1 MEHAGLSVDSGPPD
15 QLDLGFQLDLKANA
29 EHDDLDAKR
38 YDLGLDRSYEDP
50 EQALPGEDPEDAY
63 EEMEQ
68 LSAEEASD
76 DVDAE
81 PELDLTVSEAHQAT
95 ASGEHIQN
103 TELADSDA
111 RDNVEYQDEIGYEDD
126 DHLATGVNAGESNT
140 EAGEADGGLPSIPS
154 ETHLEAASQTDDSHH
169 EASIQENDESWN
181 RGDIDLEPHNENTES
196 QGSLSHTNEAEPSE
210 HEQGGLDPVD
220 EFTPEQCNADHYD
233 GNLEEELE
241 TLAHT
246 VSEIPDIE
254 VIYNQ
259 ECYSLFG
266 TSDDDPDSYFLS
278 DVKDLDRPLSQFLSA
293 LRAVISEEIAPS
305 DELLIRFD
313 PLDLEFGERSNA
325 KFLNRTFR
333 EILDCHSTLRRV
345 PGVSADPVIILTV
358 RRDSEEHFLEIL
370 ADAERVKNCSPDA
383 DDSELS
389 ENADERSR
397 TSALDVHDEASERA
411 DPGDYEDEGG
421 DAAAN
426 HLQESGPLESEVAL
440 DHEDVAEEHEH
451 EHVPQHSTSER
462 EFVAEE
468 HMEDPRSWEIH
479 DTAEHVGDVPGEE
492 TLEAEEHTKEAPD
505 EENLNTMEHFEDAPG
520 DGTLDAEN
528 NVEEDNVEEA
538 PDEETLDTSEH
549 FEDAAGEVISNTEEH
564 NGETPDGE
572 TFGSNE
578 DLEVAPDEEVP
589 DAEEHLENV
598 PGESH
603 SEDIGESGSW
613 NEQTGDDSGV
623 PQHPLEE
630 TDEHDYH
637 MAEQHDDGSVEESAE
652 VPGSS
657 AVEAAVPE
665 DGEPEHG
672 ADSNGYDSKSGEA
685 PKLSGTSQQPALPAF
700 GSNSTVKEQGFSEIV
715 SPDDG
720 DEVTRGG
727 DLEHKASMSG
737 SRAQSL
743 ASPRHGTIPKWVCA
757 SSSEPLCT
765 SKALQ
770 PSNITVTVLS
780 DANKLAYQDN
790 DLILA
795 FDDEPDPSTIN
806 EDADEDG
813 EYAIT
818 YDATDTAPGEAERVR
833 ELATAATS
841 GESAAV
847 ETASVHT
854 STTMD
859 GDEEIDYNPE
869 ETADDAFA
877 PRNDR
882 SQQSVVPGV
891 NHDEIDWENDEDE
904 YEERLASQYAS
915 VDHEESKE
923 SVLASPGGSGKRS
936 RTDEEES
943 LADKTD
949 HKRRRT

>member
-1 MEHAGLSVDSGPPD
+1 MENAGLSVDSGPPD

-29 EHDDLDAKR
+29 EHDDLDVKR

-50 EQALPGEDPEDAY
+50 EQALAGEDPEDAY
-63 EEMEQ
+63 EEMER

-103 TELADSDA
+103 TGLADSDA

-140 EAGEADGGLPSIPS
+140 EASEADGGLPSIPS
-154 ETHLEAASQTDDSHH
+154 EEHLEAASQADDSHL

-181 RGDIDLEPHNENTES
+181 RGDIDLEPYNENTES
-196 QGSLSHTNEAEPSE
+196 QGSLGHTNEAEPSE
-210 HEQGGLDPVD
+210 HEQRSGLDAVD
-220 EFTPEQCNADHYD
+220 EFTPEQRNADHYD

-241 TLAHT
+241 NLAHT

-278 DVKDLDRPLSQFLSA
+278 DVKDLDRPLSQLLSA

-370 ADAERVKNCSPDA
+370 ADAERVKNRPPDA

-397 TSALDVHDEASERA
+397 TSALDVHDEVPERA

-426 HLQESGPLESEVAL
+426 HLQESGRLESEVAL
-440 DHEDVAEEHEH
+440 DHEDVAEKHEH
-451 EHVPQHSTSER
+451 EHVPQRSTSGR

-468 HMEDPRSWEIH
+468 HMVDPRSGEIY

-492 TLEAEEHTKEAPD
+492 TLDAEEHTEEVPD
-505 EENLNTMEHFEDAPG
+505 EENLDTMEHFEDAPG

-538 PDEETLDTSEH
+538 PGEETLDTSEH
-549 FEDAAGEVISNTEEH
+549 FEDAAGEATSNTEEH
-564 NGETPDGE
+564 NGEAPDGE

-589 DAEEHLENV
+589 VAEEHFENV

-603 SEDIGESGSW
+603 SEDIGESRSW
-613 NEQTGDDSGV
+613 NEQTGEDSGV
-623 PQHPLEE
+623 PQHLLEE

-637 MAEQHDDGSVEESAE
+637 MAEQHDDGSAEESE
-652 VPGSS
+652 VTGSS
-657 AVEAAVPE
+657 AVIEAAAPE

-672 ADSNGYDSKSGEA
+672 ADSN
-685 PKLSGTSQQPALPAF
+685 
-700 GSNSTVKEQGFSEIV
+700 
-715 SPDDG
+715 
-720 DEVTRGG
+720 
-727 DLEHKASMSG
+727 
-737 SRAQSL
+737 
-743 ASPRHGTIPKWVCA
+743 
-757 SSSEPLCT
+757 
-765 SKALQ
+765 
-770 PSNITVTVLS
+770 
-780 DANKLAYQDN
+780 DN

-806 EDADEDG
+806 EDVDEDG

-818 YDATDTAPGEAERVR
+818 YDATDTAPDEAEGVR

-841 GESAAV
+841 GESAGKNLGTGAPSDAAV

-859 GDEEIDYNPE
+859 GDEEIDYNAE

-877 PRNDR
+877 STNDR

-904 YEERLASQYAS
+904 YEDRPASQYAS

>member
-1 MEHAGLSVDSGPPD
+1 MENAGLSVDSGPPD

-38 YDLGLDRSYEDP
+38 YGLGLDRSYEDP

-81 PELDLTVSEAHQAT
+81 PELDLTVFEAHQAT
-95 ASGEHIQN
+95 ASGEHIEN
-103 TELADSDA
+103 TGLGDSDA

-154 ETHLEAASQTDDSHH
+154 EAHLEAASQTDDSHH

-210 HEQGGLDPVD
+210 HEQRSGLDPVD
-220 EFTPEQCNADHYD
+220 EFTSERHNADHYD

-241 TLAHT
+241 NLAHT

-293 LRAVISEEIAPS
+293 LRAVIPEEIAPS

-333 EILDCHSTLRRV
+333 EILDCHSTLCRV

-426 HLQESGPLESEVAL
+426 HLQESGRLESEVAL

-451 EHVPQHSTSER
+451 EHVPQRSTSER

-468 HMEDPRSWEIH
+468 HMEDPRSGEIH
-479 DTAEHVGDVPGEE
+479 DTAEH
-492 TLEAEEHTKEAPD
+492 
-505 EENLNTMEHFEDAPG
+505 
-520 DGTLDAEN
+520 
-528 NVEEDNVEEA
+528 
-538 PDEETLDTSEH
+538 
-549 FEDAAGEVISNTEEH
+549 
-564 NGETPDGE
+564 
-572 TFGSNE
+572 
-578 DLEVAPDEEVP
+578 
-589 DAEEHLENV
+589 NV
-598 PGESH
+598 PGESP
-603 SEDIGESGSW
+603 EDIGESGSW
-613 NEQTGDDSGV
+613 NEQTGEDSGV

-630 TDEHDYH
+630 TDEHNYH
-637 MAEQHDDGSVEESAE
+637 MAEQHDDGSAEESAE
-652 VPGSS
+652 VTGSS
-657 AVEAAVPE
+657 AVVEAAVPE
-665 DGEPEHG
+665 DGEPEHE
-672 ADSNGYDSKSGEA
+672 ADSNGKYL
-685 PKLSGTSQQPALPAF
+685 LSLLPATSTPIVQSSATPFRSSDESPLTF
-700 GSNSTVKEQGFSEIV
+700 GSNPTVKEEGFSEIV

-743 ASPRHGTIPKWVCA
+743 ASPRHGTIPKWACA

-790 DLILA
+790 DLVLA
-795 FDDEPDPSTIN
+795 FDDEPDASTIN
-806 EDADEDG
+806 EDVDEDG

-818 YDATDTAPGEAERVR
+818 YDATDTAPGEAERIR

-841 GESAAV
+841 GESAGKNLGTGAPSDTAV

-859 GDEEIDYNPE
+859 GDEEIDYNTE

-877 PRNDR
+877 PTNDR

-923 SVLASPGGSGKRS
+923 SALASPGGSGKRS

-943 LADKTD
+943 LADKTGMPSLPFS
-949 HKRRRT
+949 KRMRVY

>member
-1 MEHAGLSVDSGPPD
+1 MENAGLSVDSGPPD

-38 YDLGLDRSYEDP
+38 YGLGLDRSYEDP

-81 PELDLTVSEAHQAT
+81 PELDLTVFEAHQAT
-95 ASGEHIQN
+95 ASGEHIEN
-103 TELADSDA
+103 TGLGDSDA

-154 ETHLEAASQTDDSHH
+154 EAHLEAASQTDDSHH

-210 HEQGGLDPVD
+210 HEQRSGLDPVD
-220 EFTPEQCNADHYD
+220 EFTSERHNADHYD

-241 TLAHT
+241 NLAHT

-293 LRAVISEEIAPS
+293 LRAVIPEEIAPS

-333 EILDCHSTLRRV
+333 EILDCHSTLCRV

-426 HLQESGPLESEVAL
+426 HLQESGRLESEVAL

-451 EHVPQHSTSER
+451 EHVPQRSTSER

-468 HMEDPRSWEIH
+468 HMEDPRSGEIH
-479 DTAEHVGDVPGEE
+479 DTAEH
-492 TLEAEEHTKEAPD
+492 
-505 EENLNTMEHFEDAPG
+505 
-520 DGTLDAEN
+520 
-528 NVEEDNVEEA
+528 
-538 PDEETLDTSEH
+538 
-549 FEDAAGEVISNTEEH
+549 
-564 NGETPDGE
+564 
-572 TFGSNE
+572 
-578 DLEVAPDEEVP
+578 DLEVAPDEEVT
-589 DAEEHLENV
+589 DAEEHFENV
-598 PGESH
+598 PGESP
-603 SEDIGESGSW
+603 EDIGESGSW
-613 NEQTGDDSGV
+613 NEQTGEDSGV

-630 TDEHDYH
+630 TDEHNYH
-637 MAEQHDDGSVEESAE
+637 MAEQHDDGSAEESAE
-652 VPGSS
+652 VTGSS
-657 AVEAAVPE
+657 AVVEAAVPE
-665 DGEPEHG
+665 DGEPEHE
-672 ADSNGYDSKSGEA
+672 ADSN
-685 PKLSGTSQQPALPAF
+685 
-700 GSNSTVKEQGFSEIV
+700 
-715 SPDDG
+715 
-720 DEVTRGG
+720 
-727 DLEHKASMSG
+727 
-737 SRAQSL
+737 
-743 ASPRHGTIPKWVCA
+743 
-757 SSSEPLCT
+757 
-765 SKALQ
+765 
-770 PSNITVTVLS
+770 
-780 DANKLAYQDN
+780 DN
-790 DLILA
+790 DLVLA
-795 FDDEPDPSTIN
+795 FDDEPDASTIN
-806 EDADEDG
+806 EDVDEDG

-818 YDATDTAPGEAERVR
+818 YDATDTAPGEAERIR

-841 GESAAV
+841 GESAGKNLGTGAPSDTAV

-859 GDEEIDYNPE
+859 GDEEIDYNTE

-877 PRNDR
+877 PTNDR

-923 SVLASPGGSGKRS
+923 SALASPGGSGKRS

-943 LADKTD
+943 LADKT
-949 HKRRRT
+949 